1 MSHPV
6 SPVCEICGAAVPEGR
21 RKYCGQKCAATANR
35 RNALARV
42 KALSEANRKARLGAR
57 GDQARARVC
66 LVCSKSFASNGP
78 WNRICPSCT
87 ELQPPGRLANP
98 VRCSPEGHP
107 IQQPER

>member
-1 MSHPV
+1 MTHPV

-21 RKYCGQKCAATANR
+21 RKYCGPKCAASANR

-42 KALSEANRKARLGAR
+42 KELSAAAREAR

-98 VRCSPEGHP
+98 VRCSPEG
-107 IQQPER
+107 QPLQP